1 MNQPRESGCVPWL
14 RRKVQACG
22 HQPLHPSITRDR
34 PGRCPGLGT
43 APFGRPN
50 ARGLPHPE
58 GVGLAGEQVRFRG
71 RCVGRKR
78 HSLRAQMNSV
88 LLCKFD
94 IAAMASNL
102 AAGARWKL
110 SGAFCVRS
118 PKPSPDPR
126 FEALAGMSQGY
137 RGLRHGD
144 PCSAWTQPQRGHG
157 LHGCWCPGAWFPPD
171 VDCPLPPTPPCR
183 RRRSW
188 LLGADKSLRP
198 GERATPWVD
207 RGRATGRV
215 T

>member
-22 HQPLHPSITRDR
+22 HQPLHPSITRDS

-118 PKPSPDPR
+118 PKPSPELR
-126 FEALAGMSQGY
+126 FEALAGMRASIRLGY
-137 RGLRHGD
+137 RGLRHD
-144 PCSAWTQPQRGHG
+144 EAMLRKDATPAWTWAAR
-157 LHGCWCPGAWFPPD
+157 
-171 VDCPLPPTPPCR
+171 V
-183 RRRSW
+183 
-188 LLGADKSLRP
+188 LLS
-198 GERATPWVD
+198 
-207 RGRATGRV
+207 GRV
-215 T
+215 VPARCR